1 MSIRAHR
8 VEEIKTSGESFN
20 LWHDEKIIKWL
31 EKKTFF
37 FESLNE
43 DLCGFAEVE
52 VDDLKAMLSEI
63 GGQISERQRKS
74 IEDDI
79 RIAAGQDS
87 WYIRYYCF

>member
-8 VEEIKTSGESFN
+8 VEEIKTGGESFN
-20 LWHDEKIIKWL
+20 LWHDEKIVKWL

-43 DLCGFAEVE
+43 DYCGLAEVE

-63 GGQISERQRKS
+63 GEQISQDQRKA
-74 IEDDI
+74 IEEDI
-79 RIAAGQDS
+79 QFAKDKGN

>member
-8 VEEIKTSGESFN
+8 VEEVKTSGESFN
-20 LWHDEKIIKWL
+20 LWHDEKVIKWL

-37 FESLNE
+37 FESLNA
-43 DLCGFAEVE
+43 DRCGFTEVE

-63 GGQISERQRKS
+63 GGQISERQKKA
-74 IEDDI
+74 IEEDI
-79 RIAAGQDS
+79 KIAVGQDN

>member
-8 VEEIKTSGESFN
+8 VEEIRTSGESFN

-43 DLCGFAEVE
+43 DCCGLTGVE

-63 GGQISERQRKS
+63 GGQISEWARKA
-74 IEDDI
+74 IEEDIKMAKSKDD
-79 RIAAGQDS
+79 
-87 WYIRYYCF
+87 WYVQYHCY

>member
-20 LWHDEKIIKWL
+20 LWHDEKIVKWL

-43 DLCGFAEVE
+43 DWCGLTEVE

-63 GGQISERQRKS
+63 GGQISECARKA
-74 IEDDI
+74 IEEDIKIAKSKDD
-79 RIAAGQDS
+79 
-87 WYIRYYCF
+87 WYVRYYCY